1 MIICVYHD
9 VSIMMLCIAYEV
21 TVMIICVYHEVTI
34 MVLNMAYEVTIM
46 MLCIAYEVT
55 IMMLCRWNEVMRKME
70 LWVEIDELN
79 YKGEWSAVEVQPKLD
94 IPSAGQF
101 QLQQVS
107 TGEVNPH

>member
-9 VSIMMLCIAYEV
+9 
-21 TVMIICVYHEVTI
+21 
-34 MVLNMAYEVTIM
+34 VTIM

-55 IMMLCRWNEVMRKME
+55 IIMLCRWNEVMRKME

-79 YKGEWSAVEVQPKLD
+79 YQGEWSAVEVQPKLD